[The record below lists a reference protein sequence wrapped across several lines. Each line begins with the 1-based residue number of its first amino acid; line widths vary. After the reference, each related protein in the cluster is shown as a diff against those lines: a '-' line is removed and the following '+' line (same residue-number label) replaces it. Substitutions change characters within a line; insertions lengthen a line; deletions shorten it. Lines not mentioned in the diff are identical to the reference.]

1 MHVAEGWA
9 ETAARKK
16 LIPEGSHIAGE
27 EWISGPYAVM
37 SGLNGYMQ
45 MICQLD
51 REKFLDHL
59 HARET
64 VTGQTAV
71 QVLPHSIW
79 ESVLLSGI
87 KGEIWMRKGVNK
99 SPDIFRLGARCRSA
113 SLFRSASWRACYTK
127 EASAL
132 VMRLRHRLCLTLAP
146 KIRKRCI
153 ETYCYRTSTSG
164 TLQDRI
170 ISVVVDP
177 ITRLRIRL
185 WP

>member
-45 MICQLD
+45 TISQLD
-51 REKFLDHL
+51 GKKFLDHL
-59 HARET
+59 HTRET

-79 ESVLLSGI
+79 ESILLSGI

-99 SPDIFRLGARCRSA
+99 SGLPPMKWSAVMFRKTEDRNGYEATQAGRNCHEATA
-113 SLFRSASWRACYTK
+113 S
-127 EASAL
+127 
-132 VMRLRHRLCLTLAP
+132 
-146 KIRKRCI
+146 
-153 ETYCYRTSTSG
+153 
-164 TLQDRI
+164 
-170 ISVVVDP
+170 
-177 ITRLRIRL
+177 
-185 WP
+185 